1 MLFYGVNEMKWN
13 VSQIREYRGEPVPFE
28 EMVNREDALMK
39 RNQEL
44 LAVSDIKATGFLIYD
59 NRAILASFNIDYT
72 ITLPSSRSL
81 EPVVVAC
88 QVPIN
93 ETYVLDK
100 ELLANPEYSDEAIF
114 LIENNEVDLTSAIED
129 AILLNLPS
137 QVLTEEEENSDDMP
151 EGSGWTVISQE
162 SYKQKRKTEKEAS
175 IDPRLASLKSLLED
189 EENEE

>member
-13 VSQIREYRGEPVPFE
+13 VSQVREYRGEPMPIE
-28 EMVNREDALMK
+28 QTANREEALME

-88 QVPIN
+88 HVPIN
-93 ETYVLDK
+93 ETYVTD
-100 ELLANPEYSDEAIF
+100 EEILANPEYADEAIF
-114 LIENNEVDLTSAIED
+114 LIENNEVDLTSAIDD
-129 AILLNLPS
+129 AILLNIPS

-162 SYKQKRKTEKEAS
+162 NYQQKREIEKEES
-175 IDPRLASLKSLLED
+175 VDPRLASLKALLED